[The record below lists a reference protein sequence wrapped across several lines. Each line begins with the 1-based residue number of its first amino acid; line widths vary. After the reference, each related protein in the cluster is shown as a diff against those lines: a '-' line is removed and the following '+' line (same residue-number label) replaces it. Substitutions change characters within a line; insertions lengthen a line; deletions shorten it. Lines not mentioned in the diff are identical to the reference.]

1 MNSVVSVTSQR
12 KLFLMVFGE
21 PTVPG
26 AGAHEYLINL
36 TLYE

>member
-1 MNSVVSVTSQR
+1 MNSVVFVTSQS

-26 AGAHEYLINL
+26 AGAHEYLIKL